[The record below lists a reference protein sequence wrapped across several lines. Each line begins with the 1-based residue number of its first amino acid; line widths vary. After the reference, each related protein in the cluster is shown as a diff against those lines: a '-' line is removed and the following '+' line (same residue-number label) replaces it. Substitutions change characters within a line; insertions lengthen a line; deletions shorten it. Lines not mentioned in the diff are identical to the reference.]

1 MLRDLAIPDFLDK
14 LNSSE
19 PTPGGGGC
27 AALNGAIAAGL
38 IQMVCN
44 VTTNK
49 MLKKEQPVDKEL
61 VKTVLVAKN
70 YQDELLRLIDLDA
83 EAFGIVIN
91 SYKLP
96 KSTDVEKAARVLGIS
111 EACKK
116 ACKPP
121 LDTLDICVKLLPL
134 ARTSIERGDK
144 NVVSDGYVAGRILF
158 ACIWSAVY
166 NVNINTGSIKDA
178 DFLREAEQKIADA
191 KREMESFMP
200 LLDACSLG

>member
-1 MLRDLAIPDFLDK
+1 MLRDLAIPDFWT
-14 LNSSE
+14 SSTRRSLR
-19 PTPGGGGC
+19 P
-27 AALNGAIAAGL
+27 AAEAAPRSTGAIAAGL

-96 KSTDVEKAARVLGIS
+96 KSTDGEKGSPRAGHFRSLQ
-111 EACKK
+111 K

-121 LDTLDICVKLLPL
+121 LDTLDICVKFCAGADEHR
-134 ARTSIERGDK
+134 ARRQK
-144 NVVSDGYVAGRILF
+144 RRVGRICGGTYAF
-158 ACIWSAVY
+158 GGIWSAVY

-191 KREMESFMP
+191 KREMESFYA
-200 LLDACSLG
+200 LA

>member
-61 VKTVLVAKN
+61 VQKIGYCQISQHFKSPFP
-70 YQDELLRLIDLDA
+70 LLYIFA
-83 EAFGIVIN
+83 
-91 SYKLP
+91 P
-96 KSTDVEKAARVLGIS
+96 
-111 EACKK
+111 
-116 ACKPP
+116 
-121 LDTLDICVKLLPL
+121 VK
-134 ARTSIERGDK
+134 SIE
-144 NVVSDGYVAGRILF
+144 IQPP
-158 ACIWSAVY
+158 
-166 NVNINTGSIKDA
+166 TGLTA
-178 DFLREAEQKIADA
+178 PAPQA
-191 KREMESFMP
+191 
-200 LLDACSLG
+200 

>member
-1 MLRDLAIPDFLDK
+1 MDK

-96 KSTDVEKAARVLGIS
+96 KSTDVEKQP
-111 EACKK
+111 ACW
-116 ACKPP
+116 AFPKP
-121 LDTLDICVKLLPL
+121 
-134 ARTSIERGDK
+134 
-144 NVVSDGYVAGRILF
+144 
-158 ACIWSAVY
+158 
-166 NVNINTGSIKDA
+166 
-178 DFLREAEQKIADA
+178 A
-191 KREMESFMP
+191 KRPANRRSTRSIY
-200 LLDACSLG
+200 A

>member
-96 KSTDVEKAARVLGIS
+96 KSTDGEKAARVLGIS

-144 NVVSDGYVAGRILF
+144 NVVSDGYVAGRMLL

-166 NVNINTGSIKDA
+166 NVNINTGRK
-178 DFLREAEQKIADA
+178 
-191 KREMESFMP
+191 
-200 LLDACSLG
+200 

>member
-96 KSTDVEKAARVLGIS
+96 KSTDGEKAARVLGIS

-134 ARTSIERGDK
+134 ARTMEKTLKTENIRMMTITAVTLNFISGRKSPGSFSFILITS
-144 NVVSDGYVAGRILF
+144 NCRILLF
-158 ACIWSAVY
+158 
-166 NVNINTGSIKDA
+166 
-178 DFLREAEQKIADA
+178 FL
-191 KREMESFMP
+191 
-200 LLDACSLG
+200 LL

>member
-1 MLRDLAIPDFLDK
+1 MLRDLGNTRFFGQAQLVG
-14 LNSSE
+14 SYARRA
-19 PTPGGGGC
+19 GGC

-96 KSTDVEKAARVLGIS
+96 KSTDVEKAAPRAGHFRSLQKGLQTAGS
-111 EACKK
+111 
-116 ACKPP
+116 
-121 LDTLDICVKLLPL
+121 T
-134 ARTSIERGDK
+134 RSI
-144 NVVSDGYVAGRILF
+144 YA
-158 ACIWSAVY
+158 
-166 NVNINTGSIKDA
+166 
-178 DFLREAEQKIADA
+178 
-191 KREMESFMP
+191 
-200 LLDACSLG
+200 

>member
-96 KSTDVEKAARVLGIS
+96 
-111 EACKK
+111 
-116 ACKPP
+116 
-121 LDTLDICVKLLPL
+121 
-134 ARTSIERGDK
+134 
-144 NVVSDGYVAGRILF
+144 
-158 ACIWSAVY
+158 
-166 NVNINTGSIKDA
+166 
-178 DFLREAEQKIADA
+178 
-191 KREMESFMP
+191 
-200 LLDACSLG
+200 